1 MDNRRAHP
9 RYATSL
15 SVEVYTGSDLVL
27 AVANNLSLG
36 GLGIATQAP
45 LSEKASVGLS
55 MFLVEEGVEDEQTEP
70 INLVGEVIWCAP
82 ADAGGYQAGIRF
94 TKLDENHGQ
103 AIRHYLQR
111 LTSPGR

>member
-1 MDNRRAHP
+1 MENRRAHP
-9 RYATSL
+9 RYPTSL

-36 GLGIATQAP
+36 GLGVATQAP

-55 MFLVEEGVEDEQTEP
+55 MFLVEEGVEDERTEP
-70 INLVGEVIWCAP
+70 INLVGEVIWCTST
-82 ADAGGYQAGIRF
+82 DKGGFQAGIRF
-94 TKLDENHGQ
+94 TKLEESHGQ

-111 LTSPGR
+111 LTGAG